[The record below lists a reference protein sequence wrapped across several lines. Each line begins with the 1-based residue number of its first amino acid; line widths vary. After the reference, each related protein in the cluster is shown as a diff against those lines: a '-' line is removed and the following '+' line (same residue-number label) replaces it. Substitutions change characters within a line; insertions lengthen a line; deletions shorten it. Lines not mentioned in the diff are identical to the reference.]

1 MGLLRNGLQR
11 GRGALA
17 AGRRFAAE
25 VPKTVEPGQ
34 TPTTYPL
41 VYGRAEETVMSPYKG
56 GPVYL
61 WLRSSIVWLRR
72 FPGRHWMRWIEHNSD
87 YQKMCL
93 RGMPEFH
100 IDPTKNRW
108 RYYIDTSYYGGML
121 DKSHEDFYRYIMLYP
136 AIAFFLHCTWCRI
149 KEHQSLQIQSDK
161 SDAVSHRTWV
171 STSFFPF

>member
-1 MGLLRNGLQR
+1 MYLHIIDIRHEVAPPSISIR
-11 GRGALA
+11 GSMIFPAQ
-17 AGRRFAAE
+17 
-25 VPKTVEPGQ
+25 VT
-34 TPTTYPL
+34 TTYPQ
-41 VYGRAEETVMSPYKG
+41 VYGRVEETVMSPYKG

-72 FPGRHWMRWIEHNSD
+72 FPGRHWMRWIERNSD

-93 RGMPEFH
+93 MGMPEFH

-121 DKSHEDFYRYIMLYP
+121 DKSHEDFYRYILLYP

-149 KEHQSLQIQSDK
+149 KDGAGVFCTMLVHQG
-161 SDAVSHRTWV
+161 
-171 STSFFPF
+171 